1 MPTENISTVQQI
13 DQQLEKTTYS
23 TTGTNPDLDSVAG
36 YKALK
41 DDMDNVNSLI
51 RRTMRA
57 NGIYDKS
64 DMMYNTVFYRF
75 PRIDPFNY
83 VEGTREYCFFIKP
96 DLNILDN
103 GNLSQSIQNAQV
115 PYFYNL
121 YNNGYRYTTLQ
132 DLCYSNGGGC
142 PFVRIL
148 SNRKTS
154 NIDVPDIAVEELET
168 AQNMYGTRIF
178 YPKSSMKSDEDID
191 FTVEFED
198 TKHLE
203 VYNFFKAYDYYR
215 QLKWLGIISPRQEDI
230 LNKILHDHMGLYKF
244 VLDDDGE
251 TILFWCKWTGIYPKI
266 ISRSAFSEIP
276 EKGPLKITVGF
287 KQSGFF
293 EDMVPNIISDF
304 NSLVANWVGAK
315 QALGTYEYDLWD
327 DEIQAISGEFVD
339 YPYISIE
346 YPTTENGLKFAE
358 YRLKWGK
365 YNQPQ
370 ASTTTETSTNRND
383 PLTSQSVQV

>member
-41 DDMDNVNSLI
+41 DDMDNTNSLI

-304 NSLVANWVGAK
+304 NSLVANWVGAR

>member
-327 DEIQAISGEFVD
+327 NEIQAISGEFVD